1 MTNLY
6 FPLPPARHLLSVI
19 TCSVWLEVT
28 PPPVITIPV
37 SLFLQRSINSQLVSI
52 GYWSNLISTRTS
64 LSSIEHVVGDGVVD
78 GNSLGLFD
86 GRTLGV
92 KDGFILGFI
101 DGNSL
106 GFDDG
111 RTLGVK
117 DGFILGFIDG
127 NSLGLVVASVGKGV
141 VASVGNGVVV
151 ASVGRGVVASVG
163 KGV

>member
-106 GFDDG
+106 G
-111 RTLGVK
+111 
-117 DGFILGFIDG
+117 
-127 NSLGLVVASVGKGV
+127 LVVASVGKGV

-163 KGV
+163 NGVEVFVG

>member
-64 LSSIEHVVGDGVVD
+64 LSSIEHVVGDGVV
-78 GNSLGLFD
+78 
-86 GRTLGV
+86 
-92 KDGFILGFI
+92 
-101 DGNSL
+101 
-106 GFDDG
+106 
-111 RTLGVK
+111 
-117 DGFILGFIDG
+117 
-127 NSLGLVVASVGKGV
+127 
-141 VASVGNGVVV
+141 ASVGNGVVV

-163 KGV
+163 NGVEVFVG